1 VGTGT
6 TKLERLTEDLLIQHR
21 DKRVEELEKRL
32 KSMEDLL
39 KCPVSNHQSGLNGA
53 EFGNDSRRPE
63 APPFSNQ
70 SEAGTSDSSS
80 NLDPA
85 STIADENSQASDFGL
100 PSPEGK
106 CKSAM
111 HFPDLIVF
119 SVLHCSHHQPKRD
132 LASSSQLR

>member
-6 TKLERLTEDLLIQHR
+6 TKLERLTEDLLIQLR

-32 KSMEDLL
+32 KSMEDLI
-39 KCPVSNHQSGLNGA
+39 KRPVSDQQSEFNGA
-53 EFGNDSRRPE
+53 EFGNDYRGPE

-70 SEAGTSDSSS
+70 SEAGPSYLSS

-85 STIADENSQASDFGL
+85 STIAGDDSQASDFGL

-106 CKSAM
+106 CESAM
-111 HFPDLIVF
+111 YFLI
-119 SVLHCSHHQPKRD
+119 
-132 LASSSQLR
+132 